1 MSKPVSY
8 IELHTSDPA
17 KAKSFYGQL
26 LSWRFEELQFPGV
39 QYTLIKTGGEL
50 QGGVMKAEDP
60 KAPTMWLSYLTVDD
74 LDATVAKAKSLGGK
88 IVRERT
94 EVKGEGFFAVI
105 ADPTGGTIALWEA
118 LRKQ

>member
-17 KAKSFYGQL
+17 KAKS
-26 LSWRFEELQFPGV
+26 
-39 QYTLIKTGGEL
+39 
-50 QGGVMKAEDP
+50 
-60 KAPTMWLSYLTVDD
+60 
-74 LDATVAKAKSLGGK
+74 LGGSILK
-88 IVRERT
+88 GRT
-94 EVKGEGFFAVI
+94 EVPGEGFFAVI